1 MFDLGPP
8 ALALLSHSP
17 TPYVVLM
24 LAGFAI
30 AIFGH
35 LGRFRWVIA
44 AGIALIVL
52 GAFLLPLAANISSE
66 NKPPPVEEALPEEE

>member
-8 ALALLSHSP
+8 ALALLPHSP
-17 TPYVVLM
+17 TPYVAMM

-30 AIFGH
+30 GILGH
-35 LGRFRWVIA
+35 LSRFRWLIG

-52 GAFLLPLAANISSE
+52 GAFLLPLAANLSS
-66 NKPPPVEEALPEEE
+66 NDKPPPVEEALPEEE